1 MKTLYM
7 EGLDS
12 DGFEG
17 LCEEIFSRFYKAEV
31 RSHFLFDDNN
41 TDFVILSRN
50 KIAVECKHP
59 TNTSVG
65 KPAVERFSIAMKRKK
80 VKEGI
85 IVTTGRFASTAQK
98 YIDENDLPITLMDL
112 ERLESV
118 AYKAGIKLVARKEE
132 PEAFTIL
139 SNSNREFRGHLAKR
153 LTKDL
158 GCSENLEIDM
168 SIVSRNVK
176 LIPYYKIDYRVN
188 AEFKSSDKVIHKETG
203 EGYLYL
209 NDKGKIENEDFIR
222 IYDMVPRLA
231 YNPVGKEASRMKPG
245 KQVTD
250 TLYDRVQ
257 KEHTV
262 FVPHVTKSGKVST
275 KTCTPAKKDITIQ
288 NVMCLFLPLSDV
300 EYDLFGK
307 TRTIRI
313 LESNSENFI
322 IYESSIDKCDIC
334 GGKISKA
341 IICSKCGNIVDDKH
355 GHQCSRC
362 NKAICSNCGFQI
374 SKLIGKKEPICE
386 ACADNEP
393 RLKIKPLK

>member
-12 DGFEG
+12 DGFER
-17 LCEEIFSRFYKAEV
+17 LCEEIFSKFYKAEV
-31 RSHFLFDDNN
+31 RSHFLFDDDN
-41 TDFVILSRN
+41 TDFVILTKN
-50 KIAVECKHP
+50 KIAVDCKHP
-59 TNTSVG
+59 VKTSVG
-65 KPAVERFSIAMKRKK
+65 KPAVEKFSIAMKRKK

-85 IVTTGRFASTAQK
+85 IVTTGRFANTAQK
-98 YIDENDLPITLMDL
+98 YIDENDLPITLMDMV
-112 ERLESV
+112 RLESM
-118 AYKAGIKLVARKEE
+118 AYKAGIKLVERKEE

-158 GCSENLEIDM
+158 GRSENLEIDM
-168 SIVSRNVK
+168 SITSRNVK
-176 LIPYYKIDYRVN
+176 LIPYYRIDYRVN

-209 NDKGKIENEDFIR
+209 DEKGNIKNEDFIR

-231 YNPVGKEASRMKPG
+231 YDPVGKEASRMKPN

-250 TLYDRVQ
+250 SLHERVQ

-262 FVPHVTKSGKVST
+262 FVPYVTKSGKVST
-275 KTCTPAKKDITIQ
+275 KTCTPAKKDIMIQ
-288 NVMCLFLPLSDV
+288 NVMCLFLPLSDI
-300 EYDLFGK
+300 EYNLFGK
-307 TRTIRI
+307 ARTIKI
-313 LESNSENFI
+313 LESNSEDFI
-322 IYESSIDKCDIC
+322 IFESSIDKCDIC

-362 NKAICSNCGFQI
+362 NQSICSNCGLLI
-374 SKLIGKKEPICE
+374 SKLIGRKEPICVT
-386 ACADNEP
+386 CADNEP
-393 RLKIKPLK
+393 KLKMKPLK